1 MSNTLYIPV
10 GIPAIGKT
18 TFGKE
23 MAKENPYL
31 ILISSDM
38 IRKEIFGEQNDSDSD
53 IWVTNVVLREM
64 QRRTE
69 EALKNGFSV
78 YYDGENTGW
87 GSRTALIKQV
97 RALIKQVREYVTKIV
112 AIQFPLDTKKAFFQN
127 ELRSEKVGNSY
138 ISRIASSISMPK
150 KEEGFD
156 EIVRL

>member
-31 ILISSDM
+31 ILINSEM
-38 IRKEIFGEQNDSDSD
+38 IRKKIFGDQNDSDSD
-53 IWVTNVVLREM
+53 RWVTNVVHREM

-97 RALIKQVREYVTKIV
+97 REFVTKIV
-112 AIQFPLDTKKAFFQN
+112 AIQFPLDTKKAVFQN
-127 ELRSEKVGNSY
+127 ELRSEKVSNSY
-138 ISRIASSISMPK
+138 IFRVASSISMPK

-156 EIVRL
+156 EIVLL

>member
-23 MAKENPYL
+23 MAKKSPYL
-31 ILISSDM
+31 ILINSDM

-53 IWVTNVVLREM
+53 RWVTNVVLREM

-78 YYDGENTGW
+78 YYDGGNNGW
-87 GSRTALIKQV
+87 GSRTT
-97 RALIKQVREYVTKIV
+97 LIKQVREYVTKIV
-112 AIQFPLDTKKAFFQN
+112 AIQFPLDTKKAIFQN
-127 ELRSEKVGNSY
+127 ELRSEKVSDSY
-138 ISRIASSISMPK
+138 ISRAASSISMPK

-156 EIVRL
+156 EIVLM

>member
-38 IRKEIFGEQNDSDSD
+38 IHKEIFGEQNDSDSD
-53 IWVTNVVLREM
+53 RWVTNVVLREM

-78 YYDGENTGW
+78 YYDEGNIGW
-87 GSRTALIKQV
+87 GSRVALIKQV
-97 RALIKQVREYVTKIV
+97 
-112 AIQFPLDTKKAFFQN
+112 
-127 ELRSEKVGNSY
+127 
-138 ISRIASSISMPK
+138 
-150 KEEGFD
+150 
-156 EIVRL
+156 

>member
-31 ILISSDM
+31 ILINSDM
-38 IRKEIFGEQNDSDSD
+38 IRKEIFGDQNDSDSD
-53 IWVTNVVLREM
+53 RWGTNVVLREM

-78 YYDGENTGW
+78 YYDGGNTGW

-97 RALIKQVREYVTKIV
+97 REFVTKIV
-112 AIQFPLDTKKAFFQN
+112 AIQFPLDTKRAIFQN
-127 ELRSEKVGNSY
+127 ELRSEKVSNSY
-138 ISRIASSISMPK
+138 ISRVASAISMPK

-156 EIVRL
+156 EIILL

>member
-18 TFGKE
+18 TLGKE
-23 MAKENPYL
+23 MAKESPYL
-31 ILISSDM
+31 ILINSEM
-38 IRKEIFGEQNDSDSD
+38 IRKEIFGDQNDSDSD
-53 IWVTNVVLREM
+53 RWVTNVVHREM

-78 YYDGENTGW
+78 YYDGGNTGF
-87 GSRTALIKQV
+87 GSRVALIK
-97 RALIKQVREYVTKIV
+97 KVREYVSKIV
-112 AIQFPLDTKKAFFQN
+112 AIQFPLDTKKAVFQN
-127 ELRSEKVGNSY
+127 QLRSEKVSNSY
-138 ISRIASSISMPK
+138 ISRVALSISMPK

>member
-18 TFGKE
+18 TLGKE

-31 ILISSDM
+31 ILINSDM

-53 IWVTNVVLREM
+53 RWVTNVVLREM

-97 RALIKQVREYVTKIV
+97 REFVTKIV
-112 AIQFPLDTKKAFFQN
+112 AIQFPLDMKKAVFQN
-127 ELRSEKVGNSY
+127 ELRSEKVSNSY
-138 ISRIASSISMPK
+138 ISRVASAISMPK

-156 EIVRL
+156 EIILL

>member
-31 ILISSDM
+31 ILINSEM
-38 IRKEIFGEQNDSDSD
+38 IRKEIFGDQNDSDSD
-53 IWVTNVVLREM
+53 RWVTNVVHREM

-97 RALIKQVREYVTKIV
+97 REFVTKIV
-112 AIQFPLDTKKAFFQN
+112 AIQFPLDTKKAVFQN
-127 ELRSEKVGNSY
+127 ELRSEKVSNSY
-138 ISRIASSISMPK
+138 IFRVASAISMPK

-156 EIVRL
+156 EIVLL

>member
-1 MSNTLYIPV
+1 MSNTLYIPI
-10 GIPAIGKT
+10 GIPCIGKT

-97 RALIKQVREYVTKIV
+97 REFVTKIV
-112 AIQFPLDTKKAFFQN
+112 AIQFPLDMKKAVFQN

-138 ISRIASSISMPK
+138 ISRVASAISMPK

-156 EIVRL
+156 EIILL

>member
-1 MSNTLYIPV
+1 MSNTLYIPI
-10 GIPAIGKT
+10 GIPCIGKT

-97 RALIKQVREYVTKIV
+97 REYVTKIA
-112 AIQFPLDTKKAFFQN
+112 AIQFPLDTKRAIFQN
-127 ELRSEKVGNSY
+127 GLRSEKVSNSY
-138 ISRIASSISMPK
+138 ISRVASSICMPK